1 MVAVCRMPRSTISAT
16 SLFQWIN
23 RSWHMG
29 GFIDVILSNKL
40 YMIIAVCTLGM
51 LVYFIIKKTIKLFL
65 YAFIVLIAFLAFIY
79 IFK

>member
-1 MVAVCRMPRSTISAT
+1 
-16 SLFQWIN
+16 
-23 RSWHMG
+23 MG
-29 GFIDVILSNKL
+29 GFINVILSNKL
-40 YMIIAVCTLGM
+40 YMIIAICTLGM